1 MGLRSPSPRQLEAGH
16 CSPTAQR
23 WVART
28 MTQNFIFPPFITL
41 SCLHSHSVTLP
52 LVYHRSFEHHWGC
65 REGAAP
71 PAVGGQGTKR
81 FLVNLWIL
89 SFRKKVFPG
98 CRGGEPPCKR
108 NRFTES
114 KLRTNNIW
122 DYTPNDTFAK
132 TRVSLCAEA
141 EILQYTRVR
150 NSDQLQAGYIN
161 GAKARS
167 KERKIRIGALTAR
180 SFSSVIS
187 SQMFWVRRKSSL
199 TLETIGDR

>member
-1 MGLRSPSPRQLEAGH
+1 MTAKFYWKTNFAVIAPENLDKLDSPLGVS
-16 CSPTAQR
+16 
-23 WVART
+23 
-28 MTQNFIFPPFITL
+28 
-41 SCLHSHSVTLP
+41 
-52 LVYHRSFEHHWGC
+52 
-65 REGAAP
+65 
-71 PAVGGQGTKR
+71 
-81 FLVNLWIL
+81 
-89 SFRKKVFPG
+89 
-98 CRGGEPPCKR
+98 RGGSAPFCWRSRNQEVPCESLVPFFSQERNCQCGRHEPTKAKT
-108 NRFTES
+108 FL
-114 KLRTNNIW
+114 KLCFEAECIYSIW
-122 DYTPNDTFAK
+122 DSAPNNTFEK
-132 TRVSLCAEA
+132 TKVSLCAEA

>member
-1 MGLRSPSPRQLEAGH
+1 MYLCL
-16 CSPTAQR
+16 
-23 WVART
+23 
-28 MTQNFIFPPFITL
+28 L
-41 SCLHSHSVTLP
+41 SLH
-52 LVYHRSFEHHWGC
+52 
-65 REGAAP
+65 
-71 PAVGGQGTKR
+71 
-81 FLVNLWIL
+81 
-89 SFRKKVFPG
+89 KKVG
-98 CRGGEPPCKR
+98 AVWSAQLHKVEGLL
-108 NRFTES
+108 
-114 KLRTNNIW
+114 KLWFEVECIYSIWVSAPNN
-122 DYTPNDTFAK
+122 TFAK
-132 TRVSLCAEA
+132 TKVSLCAEA

>member
-1 MGLRSPSPRQLEAGH
+1 MFYTLLRSFVS
-16 CSPTAQR
+16 
-23 WVART
+23 
-28 MTQNFIFPPFITL
+28 
-41 SCLHSHSVTLP
+41 LP
-52 LVYHRSFEHHWGC
+52 LRISTSSILHWGS
-65 REGAAP
+65 REGATP
-71 PAVGGQGTKR
+71 SLCWRSRNQEVPCESLVPFFSQERNCQCGRHEPTKAKT
-81 FLVNLWIL
+81 FL
-89 SFRKKVFPG
+89 
-98 CRGGEPPCKR
+98 
-108 NRFTES
+108 
-114 KLRTNNIW
+114 KLCFEVECIYSIW
-122 DYTPNDTFAK
+122 DSAPNNTFEK
-132 TRVSLCAEA
+132 TKVSLCAEA

>member
-1 MGLRSPSPRQLEAGH
+1 MRSRSPSFTTRVSSPIGGIEGGTPPSAGN
-16 CSPTAQR
+16 PKTR
-23 WVART
+23 G
-28 MTQNFIFPPFITL
+28 F
-41 SCLHSHSVTLP
+41 
-52 LVYHRSFEHHWGC
+52 LVYLC
-65 REGAAP
+65 
-71 PAVGGQGTKR
+71 
-81 FLVNLWIL
+81 LL
-89 SFRKKVFPG
+89 SLHKKVG
-98 CRGGEPPCKR
+98 AVWSAQLHKVEGLL
-108 NRFTES
+108 
-114 KLRTNNIW
+114 KLWFEVECIYSIW
-122 DYTPNDTFAK
+122 DSAPNNTFEK
-132 TRVSLCAEA
+132 TKVSLCAEA